1 MSNPDDLEDGL
12 LYDYQS
18 DTEPNHIEDE
28 SSEETDKAD
37 KTDKANEVAS
47 DGKRRL
53 EDDGNEKKVLSKRQK
68 KLANSSLRDK
78 KKELFE
84 YEIERRKSL
93 ARSSPEVIVDYFAA
107 LIREKNPNLSA
118 LELDDLYFKKSDF
131 ISTEKFEKDRTLTNF
146 PDFVSQFTKA
156 PRALIL
162 SMSNMRVADL
172 FRSLNGSKNCVKLFS
187 KNKLKD
193 DLATVERV
201 FVKDAKEKTQ
211 SIKYFISTPTRIS
224 KIFESS
230 DLFFQGKDKLD
241 VILDA
246 SYLDPKKNTLLSSEN
261 TMILSQALKLLLEK
275 KSSVK
280 ILLY

>member
-18 DTEPNHIEDE
+18 DTESNHIKEV
-28 SSEETDKAD
+28 SPETADKAD
-37 KTDKANEVAS
+37 EVLSDRKRAPEDNAS
-47 DGKRRL
+47 
-53 EDDGNEKKVLSKRQK
+53 EKKLLSKRQK
-68 KLANSSLRDK
+68 KLGNSSLRDK

-84 YEIERRKSL
+84 YEIERRKAL
-93 ARSSPEVIVDYFAA
+93 AKSSPEVIVDYFAA
-107 LIREKNPNLSA
+107 LVREKNPNLSA

-131 ISTEKFEKDRTLTNF
+131 ISTEKFEKDRSLTNF

-162 SMSNMRVADL
+162 SMSNMRVADI

-193 DLATVERV
+193 DLAIVERV
-201 FVKDAKEKTQ
+201 FEKKTNEKTQ
-211 SIKYFISTPTRIS
+211 NIKYFISTPTRIN

-230 DLFFQGKDKLD
+230 ELFFQGKDKLD

-246 SYLDPKKNTLLSSEN
+246 SYLDPKKNTLLSSDN
-261 TMILSQALKLLLEK
+261 TMILCQVLKLVLER

>member
-18 DTEPNHIEDE
+18 DTEPNHIEED
-28 SSEETDKAD
+28 SLSEETDKI
-37 KTDKANEVAS
+37 DKADEVTI
-47 DGKRRL
+47 DRKRVV
-53 EDDGNEKKVLSKRQK
+53 EDNGDEKKVLSKRQK
-68 KLANSSLRDK
+68 KLLNSSLRDK

-107 LIREKNPNLSA
+107 SIREKNPNLSA
-118 LELDDLYFKKSDF
+118 LELDDLYFKKMDF
-131 ISTEKFEKDRTLTNF
+131 ISTEKFEKDRSLTNF
-146 PDFVSQFTKA
+146 PEFVSQFTKA

-162 SMSNMRVADL
+162 SMSNMRVADI

-193 DLATVERV
+193 DLATVERI
-201 FVKDAKEKTQ
+201 FVKNANEKTQ
-211 SIKYFISTPTRIS
+211 STKYFSSTPTRMS

-230 DLFFQGKDKLD
+230 DLFFQGKEKLD

-261 TMILSQALKLLLEK
+261 TMILCQVLKLLLEK